1 MTQAL
6 GRGRMKERWLLPE
19 QQQNFFAHVPDPTT
33 ASLLDRARD
42 FAWRCLGGHADEA
55 VIEATAHK
63 IVRAF
68 RGVMR

>member
-1 MTQAL
+1 
-6 GRGRMKERWLLPE
+6 MKERWKEMLEYE
-19 QQQNFFAHVPDPTT
+19 QKVQAITVPNPVT

-42 FAWRCLGGHADEA
+42 FAWRCLGGHVDDP

-68 RGVMR
+68 RKVMHD